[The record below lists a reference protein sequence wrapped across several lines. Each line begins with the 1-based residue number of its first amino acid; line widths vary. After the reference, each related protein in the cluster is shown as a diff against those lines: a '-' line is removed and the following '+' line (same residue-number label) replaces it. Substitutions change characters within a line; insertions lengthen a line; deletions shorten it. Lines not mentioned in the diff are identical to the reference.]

1 MVNKQTKQFHP
12 RKFRKE
18 PEATAEQND
27 YEIQAPTAG
36 SRKKTFT
43 RLMETGPRAQ
53 LELLS

>member
-1 MVNKQTKQFHP
+1 MVNKQAKQFHP

-18 PEATAEQND
+18 PEATVEQND
-27 YEIQAPTAG
+27 YEIQAPTAE

-53 LELLS
+53 LEILS